1 MLRSAVL
8 LIATLFSGGAFAQ
21 QFVVQ
26 EIIDAHRA
34 ASEALGHLADA
45 NARHQGQFGGHE
57 GKARQ
62 LLEQARHEMEE
73 ADKFFR
79 EHPKPPR

>member
-1 MLRSAVL
+1 MHKSVVL
-8 LIATLFSGGAFAQ
+8 LFSTLVAGGAFAQ
-21 QFVVQ
+21 DFVVH
-26 EIIDAHRA
+26 EIEDAHRS
-34 ASEALGHLADA
+34 ASESLAHLADA

-73 ADKFFR
+73 ADRFFR